1 MMMEP
6 LKHTSRMPAI
16 SSVIA
21 SFLALIG
28 GSCCLLPI
36 LFFNFGMSS
45 AWVANLA
52 ALKPLRPYMLGVSIA
67 LLMSGV
73 FLYWHRCRTECK
85 PRNRPTSGLYMLLIA
100 AVLTAIAIVWP
111 WIDLKILRAVR

>member
-1 MMMEP
+1 MIKP
-6 LKHTSRMPAI
+6 LKHANRMPVI

-52 ALKPLRPYMLGVSIA
+52 TLKPLRPYMLGISLA
-67 LLMSGV
+67 LLMGGA
-73 FLYWHRCRTECK
+73 FLYWRKCSKQCG
-85 PRNRPTSGLYMLLIA
+85 PCDRPTRGLYLLLIA